1 MFITYKITYTSLADV
16 QLSQGEVD
24 MTVFSTVYFYTCIC
38 MVVHVSIQRK
48 KYATEAAHSEER
60 GRKTLILSGIH
71 EMHLDQ
77 QRMFPSLNQTQS
89 LLFLYG
95 LPPPPKCQ

>member
-1 MFITYKITYTSLADV
+1 
-16 QLSQGEVD
+16 
-24 MTVFSTVYFYTCIC
+24 

-95 LPPPPKCQ
+95 LPPPPNASDEDCDFKSLNDKARKVIVLFSN